1 MEFNW
6 ISAMV
11 YEPDDTRHFHIVPI
25 GDLRDHEADPA
36 CWCSPTEDP
45 DDLGIWVHN
54 AMDRREEYE
63 RGRMKH

>member
-1 MEFNW
+1 MEFDW
-6 ISAMV
+6 VAAMV
-11 YEPDDTRHFHIVPI
+11 YEPDESQHFHIVPI

-63 RGRMKH
+63 RGRMRH